1 MNYSKMLALAATT
14 ACAAS
19 LGACSMMGG
28 GGSGYTPRMEAKV
41 SDEKAF
47 ATTFAS
53 CRDQVR
59 AGKTDKF
66 AMSSSSAVARDMNPG
81 QTGLILKVPY
91 DKAKGGSRAARAA
104 QDATHKASMDRCL
117 GENGYQVAGWDARG
131 R

>member
-28 GGSGYTPRMEAKV
+28 GGSGYTPRLEAKA

-66 AMSSSSAVARDMNPG
+66 AMSSGSATMRATDPG
-81 QTGLILKVPY
+81 ATGLILNVPY
-91 DKAKGGSRAARAA
+91 DKAKGGSRAARMA
-104 QDATHKASMDRCL
+104 QDDAHKAAMNRCL
-117 GENGYQVAGWDARG
+117 DTNGYRVAAWDASR
-131 R
+131 

>member
-1 MNYSKMLALAATT
+1 MNYSKMLALVAATT
-14 ACAAS
+14 CAAS

-28 GGSGYTPRMEAKV
+28 GGSGYTPRLEAKA

-66 AMSSSSAVARDMNPG
+66 AMSSGSATTRNSDAG
-81 QTGLILKVPY
+81 ATGLILNVPY
-91 DKAKGGSRAARAA
+91 DKAKGGSRAARMA
-104 QDATHKASMDRCL
+104 QDDAHKAAMNRCL
-117 GENGYQVAGWDARG
+117 DTNGYRVAAWDSASR
-131 R
+131 

>member
-1 MNYSKMLALAATT
+1 MNHSKILALSAMA

-19 LGACSMMGG
+19 LGACSMMG

-66 AMSSSSAVARDMNPG
+66 AMSSSSATTRNVDPG
-81 QTGLILKVPY
+81 HTGLILKVPY
-91 DKAKGGSRAARAA
+91 DKAKGGSRADRMA
-104 QDATHKASMDRCL
+104 QDDAHKMAMDRCL
-117 GENGYQVAGWDARG
+117 DTNGYRVAAWDASR
-131 R
+131 